1 MQDATP
7 WDDFDRTVIETTHGP
22 LYVRQAGQ
30 GRPLLLLHGFPQTG
44 HTFRD
49 IAPTLSKEFKVVV
62 PDLPGYGRSPGP
74 PAKDDGTPFDKRSV
88 ARSMAALMS
97 MLGAERFLLLGHD
110 RGARVAYRL
119 ALDMPEK
126 VQGLVSLDTVP
137 TVTVWEAMTYR
148 SAVAGFHWP
157 LLAQPRSV
165 VLPIL
170 AGASDAFIGH
180 LLDDWAHIPLSP
192 DAREHYLAAYRE
204 KTVQEGA
211 WADYRAGIGPDLAAD
226 IEDRTVGRKL
236 RCPLLVPYGRYYTK
250 ADPADAWADFADNV
264 RSVPLD
270 CGHFIAEE
278 APEPLLPL
286 LMKFFQNV

>member
-1 MQDATP
+1 MQNATP
-7 WDDFDRTVIETTHGP
+7 WCDFDRTVVETAHGP

-49 IAPTLSKEFKVVV
+49 IAPALSKEFKVVV

-74 PAKDDGTPFDKRSV
+74 AAKDDGTPFDKRSV

-97 MLGAERFLLLGHD
+97 ELGDERFLLLGHD

-119 ALDMPEK
+119 ALDMPER

-137 TVTVWEAMTYR
+137 TVTVWEGMTYQ

-157 LLAQPRSV
+157 LLAQPRAV

-180 LLDDWAHIPLSP
+180 LLDHWAHIPLSP
-192 DAREHYLAAYRE
+192 DARERYLAAYRQ
-204 KTVQEGA
+204 KAVQEGA
-211 WADYRAGIGPDLAAD
+211 WADYRAGVGPDLAAD
-226 IEDRTVGRKL
+226 IADRTAGRKL
-236 RCPLLVPYGRYYTK
+236 QCPLLVPYGRYYTK
-250 ADPADAWADFADNV
+250 SDPAAAWADFADDV

-278 APEPLLPL
+278 AAESLLPL
-286 LMKFFQNV
+286 LMKFFQNI